1 MPEIMVKAENVHKTY
16 ATGTLKV
23 NALQGIDLQVNQGE
37 LVAIMGPSGCGKTT
51 LLNCLSGIDGINN
64 GNIEIGGKPIQK
76 LSDNALSDFRA
87 HFMGFVFQTYNLLPV
102 LTAQENVELPLLIS
116 GYSQKAA
123 KVKALESLSAVNLA
137 DWSGHRPSELSGGQQ
152 QRVSLA
158 RALVVN
164 PEIMLFDEPLSNL
177 DAKLREEMR
186 TELLEIQERV
196 KITSIYVT
204 HDQDE
209 ALVLADRVAVMN
221 EGRIEQVGT
230 PA

>member
-16 ATGTLKV
+16 ETGTLKV

-51 LLNCLSGIDGINN
+51 LLNCLSGIDSINE

-123 KVKALESLSAVNLA
+123 KTKALESLSTVNLV
-137 DWSGHRPSELSGGQQ
+137 DWSRHRPSELSGGQQ
-152 QRVSLA
+152 QRVALA
-158 RALVVN
+158 RALVNDPAIVWADEPTGN
-164 PEIMLFDEPLSNL
+164 LDSQNEREIM
-177 DAKLREEMR
+177 
-186 TELLEIQERV
+186 EL
-196 KITSIYVT
+196 ITRLNKENGQTFILVT
-204 HDQDE
+204 HSDSVGAQ
-209 ALVLADRVAVMN
+209 ADRIVYMRDGYVDV
-221 EGRIEQVGT
+221 EQV
-230 PA
+230 